1 MLTLKRR
8 LAKNYVNA
16 LGWNSN
22 RKIVVIESDDW
33 GSIRM
38 PSRKIYEYLLKEGV
52 EVDKS
57 YFDKY
62 DSLESAEDLTALFD
76 VLSSVKDRNGHS
88 AVITPCAVVANPDFD
103 KIKVSDRQIYHYEL
117 ISETYKRYF
126 HQDNMMSL
134 WREGIENRIFY
145 PQFHG
150 REHLNV
156 RRWMEAIN
164 TSIEKEQMAF
174 EKRAVIS
181 SEMKNSMKV
190 YPLNYFAAFDYDSE
204 EHQKELNVIV
214 QDGLQQFKKLFGF
227 QSVSF
232 VPCCGICGN
241 ELSEEL
247 AKRGVDFLQSGR
259 QFLPQGGGRLKL
271 QNHFWGYRNPWGQ
284 LYWRRNCTFEPSRN
298 QSFDWVDQCLTEIKI
313 AFRWGKP
320 AAINSHRV
328 NFIGGIFPENRDKS
342 LKKLKYLLQEILK
355 HWPDVEFVNSEQL
368 GYIISGSR

>member
-1 MLTLKRR
+1 MRLKRI
-8 LAKNYVNA
+8 LAKNYINA
-16 LGWNSN
+16 VGWNTK
-22 RKIVVIESDDW
+22 RRLVIIESDDW

-38 PSRKIYEYLLKEGV
+38 PSRELYECFLNRGV
-52 EVDKS
+52 KVDGS

-62 DSLESAEDLTALFD
+62 DSLESAEDLKLLFD

-103 KIKVSDRQIYHYEL
+103 KIEASNKQTYYYEL
-117 ISETYKRYF
+117 ISETYKRYY
-126 HQDNMMSL
+126 QTDDMMSL
-134 WREGIENRIFY
+134 WRFGIENRIFY

-150 REHLNV
+150 REHINV
-156 RRWMEAIN
+156 RRWLEAIN
-164 TSIEKEQMAF
+164 SSIEKEQMAF

-181 SEMKNSMKV
+181 SEIKDSSIV
-190 YPLNYFAAFDYDSE
+190 YPLNYFAAFDYDNE
-204 EHQKELNVIV
+204 EHKKELNSIV
-214 QDGLQQFKKLFGF
+214 KDGLEQFEKLFGF
-227 QSVSF
+227 RSVSF

-247 AKRGVDFLQSGR
+247 AKRGVDFLQCGQ
-259 QFLPQGGGRLKL
+259 QFLPQGNGCLKL
-271 QNHFWGYRNPWGQ
+271 QNHFWGYRNYWGQ

-298 QSFDWVDQCLTEIKI
+298 QAFDWVDQCLAEIKI

-320 AAINSHRV
+320 AVINSHRV
-328 NFIGGIFPENRDKS
+328 NFMGSIFPENRDKS

-368 GYIISGSR
+368 GYIILNNR

>member
-1 MLTLKRR
+1 MKLKRI
-8 LAKNYVNA
+8 LAKNYINLV
-16 LGWNSN
+16 GWNTK
-22 RKIVVIESDDW
+22 RHLVIIESDDW

-38 PSRKIYEYLLKEGV
+38 PSRKIYEYLLKEGL

-62 DSLESAEDLTALFD
+62 DSLESVEDLTALFD
-76 VLSSVKDRNGHS
+76 ILSSVKDSNGHL
-88 AVITPCAVVANPDFD
+88 AVITPCTIVANPDFD
-103 KIKVSDRQIYHYEL
+103 KIEALDKQVYHYEL

-150 REHLNV
+150 REHINV

-164 TSIEKEQMAF
+164 ASIEKEQIAF

-181 SEMKNSMKV
+181 SEMRNSTKF
-190 YPLNYFAAFDYDSE
+190 YPLNYFAAFDYESE
-204 EHQKELNVIV
+204 EHQKELNVII
-214 QDGLQQFKKLFGF
+214 QDGLQQFEKLFGF

-232 VPCCGICGN
+232 APCCGICGN

-247 AKRGVDFLQSGR
+247 AKQGVDFLQSGR

-284 LYWRRNCTFEPSRN
+284 LYWRRNCMFEPSRN
-298 QSFDWVDQCLTEIKI
+298 QSFDWVSQCLAEMKI

-320 AAINSHRV
+320 AVINSHRV

-355 HWPDVEFVNSEQL
+355 HWPDVEFLNSEEL
-368 GYIISGSR
+368 GNIILNNR

>member
-1 MLTLKRR
+1 M
-8 LAKNYVNA
+8 
-16 LGWNSN
+16 
-22 RKIVVIESDDW
+22 
-33 GSIRM
+33 
-38 PSRKIYEYLLKEGV
+38 
-52 EVDKS
+52 EVDNS

-62 DSLESAEDLTALFD
+62 DSLESAEDLMALFD

-88 AVITPCAVVANPDFD
+88 AVITPCTVVANPDFD
-103 KIKVSDRQIYHYEL
+103 KIEASNRQVYHYEL
-117 ISETYKRYF
+117 ISDTYKRYF
-126 HQDNMMSL
+126 YQDNMMSL

-150 REHLNV
+150 REHINV

-164 TSIEKEQMAF
+164 VSIEKEQMAF

-204 EHQKELNVIV
+204 EHQRELNVIV
-214 QDGLQQFKKLFGF
+214 QDGLQQFEKLFGF

-247 AKRGVDFLQSGR
+247 AKHGVDFLQCGQ
-259 QFLPQGGGRLKL
+259 QFLPQSGGRLKL
-271 QNHFWGYRNPWGQ
+271 QNHFWGYRNLWGQ

-342 LKKLKYLLQEILK
+342 LKKFKYLLQEILK